1 MLKKLNNGQ
10 RKSLLILFLLAV
22 GLFAAFYGA
31 KSVQDRRS
39 KAAGTYEVGMK
50 IVPNGGSYNIGT
62 NVKLQVKI
70 NKIASRTITVSGIQA
85 VMTIGDKFIVN
96 GATCMTPFNGLP
108 FVRVDGQ
115 TVTVFCA
122 ISTSAA
128 PVMLTGTDLTV
139 AQLDLNVDPF
149 ATDGTTQITFNSTR
163 ITEVGVAGQA
173 PDVSTAGSLATYT
186 IIATPPCP
194 RDRQG
199 NLDCSLDGCIDTAD
213 FELFRQDFGKTTA
226 ELAVQQGNAT
236 PDLIVDNA
244 GMIDTA
250 DYEIFRSNFGT
261 CQ

>member
-1 MLKKLNNGQ
+1 MLKKINNGQ
-10 RKSLLILFLLAV
+10 RKSLLILILLVA
-22 GLFAAFYGA
+22 GLLAAFYGA

-50 IVPNGGSYNIGT
+50 VVPNSGSYNVGVNLKPQIK
-62 NVKLQVKI
+62 V
-70 NKIASRTITVSGIQA
+70 NKIASRTIRISGIQA
-85 VMTIGDKFIVN
+85 VLTIGDKFVLN

-108 FVRVDGQ
+108 FVKIDGQ
-115 TVTVFCA
+115 TVTIFCA
-122 ISTSAA
+122 ISTAAA
-128 PVMLTGTDLTV
+128 PVNLTATDMGV

-149 ATDGTTQITFNSTR
+149 ATDGTTSITFNSTR

-186 IIATPPCP
+186 IISTPPCP
-194 RDRQG
+194 RDKQG

-213 FELFRQDFGKTTA
+213 FELFRQDFGKSVS
-226 ELAVQQGNAT
+226 ELAVQPGNAT
-236 PDLIVDNA
+236 PDLVVDNA